1 MSQKLVLY
9 FAATSRALYR
19 WSGGRLELAGSFGA
33 DDEGLEGL
41 RAFLKGRKGALVTVL
56 ADIAGEDFHE
66 DQIPYLRGS
75 DRETVVQRRLAQ
87 RYRDTRL
94 STAVPLGASAGERR
108 GERLLLA
115 SFTNTQQFT
124 PWLDAIAESGAR
136 LSGVYSVP
144 LLAPALAARLGGR
157 AGRAFLI
164 TPNATGLRQC
174 YIDEG
179 KLRFARLERAADL
192 SPEALA
198 MFVRSETARLAQY
211 LATLRTLPRD
221 GPPVQVI
228 VVAPDGQRAVFEQ
241 ALVSDARLAYHT
253 VEVGE
258 AARKA
263 GIKRLPPGATCEQL
277 FLHLAITRPPKEQF
291 ARVEDR
297 RAFFLWK
304 LHRAILAAGAA
315 GLAACALFA
324 GTLWLDVLNTRDQV
338 AVQKREAQE
347 ATREYQRI
355 TATFPVTQTTSD
367 NLKAAVVEFRAIAA
381 RTASPEGALAHLS
394 RVLEQFPQV
403 ELESLTWSVDSP
415 KEGPAPAK
423 PAAEAPAPQ
432 QAGGAAGAPPAASA
446 GNLSQILEISGRV
459 EATQRS
465 DYRAITQQVQRFAA
479 ALTAG
484 SAFRT
489 VRTQLPFDVTP
500 DATLSGD
507 IGETADRGEA
517 PRFTIVIAR
526 RIQP

>member
-9 FAATSRALYR
+9 FTAASRALYR
-19 WSGGRLELAGSFGA
+19 WSGGRLELAASFGA
-33 DDEGLEGL
+33 DDDGLEGL
-41 RAFLKGRKGALVTVL
+41 RAFLRGRKGALVTVL

-94 STAVPLGASAGERR
+94 STAVPLGASGGERR

-124 PWLDAIAESGAR
+124 PWLDAIAEAGTR

-164 TPNATGLRQC
+164 TPNSTGLRQC

-179 KLRFARLERAADL
+179 KLRFARLERTTDL
-192 SPEALA
+192 APEALA

-228 VVAPDGQRAVFEQ
+228 VVAPDGQRAAFEQ

-253 VEVGE
+253 VELGE

-263 GIKRLPPGATCEQL
+263 GIKRLDPGATCEQL
-277 FLHLAITRPPKEQF
+277 YLQLAITRPTKEQF

-304 LHRAILAAGAA
+304 LHRGILAAGAA

-324 GTLWLDVLNTRDQV
+324 GTLWLDVLGTRDQV
-338 AVQKREAQE
+338 AVQKREAQD
-347 ATREYQRI
+347 ATQQYQRI
-355 TATFPVTQTTSD
+355 TSTFPVTQTSSD

-381 RTASPEGALAHLS
+381 RTASPEDALQHLS
-394 RVLEQFPQV
+394 KVLEQFPQV
-403 ELESLTWSVDSP
+403 ELEALTWSVDVP
-415 KEGPAPAK
+415 KEGAAAK

-432 QAGGAAGAPPAASA
+432 QAAGATGAQPGAVAS
-446 GNLSQILEISGRV
+446 NLAQVLEISGRV

-479 ALTAG
+479 ALTAN
-484 SAFRT
+484 SAYRT
-489 VRTQLPFDVTP
+489 VRTQLPFDLTP

>member
-9 FAATSRALYR
+9 FTAGARALYR
-19 WSGGRLELAGSFGA
+19 LSGGRLELAASFGA
-33 DDEGLEGL
+33 DDQGLEEL
-41 RAFLKGRKGALVTVL
+41 RGFLKGRKGALVTVL

-75 DRETVVQRRLAQ
+75 DRSTVVQRRLAQ

-94 STAVPLGASAGERR
+94 SAAVSLGSAGGERR

-124 PWLDAIAESGAR
+124 PWLDAIAEAGAR
-136 LSGVYSVP
+136 LSGVYSAP
-144 LLAPALAARLGGR
+144 LLAPVLAARLGAR
-157 AGRAFLI
+157 AGRAFII
-164 TPNATGLRQC
+164 TPNAAGLRQC
-174 YIDEG
+174 YIDDG
-179 KLRFARLERAADL
+179 RLRFARLERTTDL
-192 SPEALA
+192 APEALA
-198 MFVRSETARLAQY
+198 MFVRLETARLAQY
-211 LATLRTLPRD
+211 LSTLRTLPRD

-228 VVAPDGQRAVFEQ
+228 VVAPDGQRAAFEQ
-241 ALVSDARLAYHT
+241 ALVSDARLVYHT
-253 VEVGE
+253 VELGE
-258 AARKA
+258 AARKV
-263 GIKRLPPGATCEQL
+263 GIKRLDPGATSEQL
-277 FLHLAITRPPKEQF
+277 YLHLAVTRPPREQF

-297 RAFFLWK
+297 RDFFLWK
-304 LHRAILAAGAA
+304 LHRGILAAGAA

-324 GTLWLDVLNTRDQV
+324 GTLWLDILGTRDQV
-338 AVQKREAQE
+338 AAQKREAQD
-347 ATREYQRI
+347 ATQQYQRI
-355 TATFPVTQTTSD
+355 TSTFPVTQTSSD

-381 RTASPEGALAHLS
+381 RTASPEGALQHVS
-394 RVLEQFPQV
+394 KVLEQFPQV
-403 ELESLTWSVDSP
+403 ELEALTWSVDVP
-415 KEGPAPAK
+415 REGAATAK

-432 QAGGAAGAPPAASA
+432 QAAGATGAQPGAAAS
-446 GNLSQILEISGRV
+446 NLSQVLEISGRV

-479 ALTAG
+479 ALTAN
-484 SAFRT
+484 SAYRT

>member
-9 FAATSRALYR
+9 FTAGTRALYR
-19 WSGGRLELAGSFGA
+19 LSGGRLELAANFGA
-33 DDEGLEGL
+33 DDQGLEEL
-41 RAFLKGRKGALVTVL
+41 REFLKGRKGALVTVL

-75 DRETVVQRRLAQ
+75 DRATVVQRRLAQ

-94 STAVPLGASAGERR
+94 SAAVSLGSAGGERR

-124 PWLDAIAESGAR
+124 PWLDAIAEAGTR
-136 LSGVYSVP
+136 LSGVYSAP
-144 LLAPALAARLGGR
+144 LLAPVLAARLGAR

-164 TPNATGLRQC
+164 TPNSAGLRQC
-174 YIDEG
+174 YIDDG
-179 KLRFARLERAADL
+179 RLRFARLERTADL
-192 SPEALA
+192 APEALA
-198 MFVRSETARLAQY
+198 MFVRLETARLAQY
-211 LATLRTLPRD
+211 LSTLRTLPRD

-228 VVAPDGQRAVFEQ
+228 VVAPDGQRAAFEQ
-241 ALVSDARLAYHT
+241 ALVSDARLVYHT
-253 VEVGE
+253 VELGE

-263 GIKRLPPGATCEQL
+263 GIKRLDPGATSEQL
-277 FLHLAITRPPKEQF
+277 YLHLAVTRAPREQF

-297 RAFFLWK
+297 RDFFLWK
-304 LHRAILAAGAA
+304 LHRAVLAVGAA
-315 GLAACALFA
+315 GLAACALYA
-324 GTLWLDVLNTRDQV
+324 GALWIDVLGTRDQV
-338 AVQKREAQE
+338 ATQKQEAQQ

-355 TATFPVTQTTSD
+355 TSTFPVTQTSSD
-367 NLKAAVVEFRAIAA
+367 NLKSAVVEFRALAA

-394 RVLEQFPQV
+394 KVMEQFPQV
-403 ELESLTWSVDSP
+403 ELEALTWGVDTP
-415 KEGPAPAK
+415 KEGAASAK
-423 PAAEAPAPQ
+423 PDTPAPQ
-432 QAGGAAGAPPAASA
+432 PAAQSGGQPA
-446 GNLSQILEISGRV
+446 APASNLSQILEISGRV

-479 ALTAG
+479 ALTADG
-484 SAFRT
+484 AYRT

-507 IGETADRGEA
+507 IGETADRGDA